1 LFVNSQLIGPLL
13 RSLRNLEAIVV
24 RAEQLAALEQAYVA
38 AIPREFAA
46 RSRVAY
52 ERAGAIVV
60 LADTSAVAAK
70 LRQLA
75 PRIVARIVKSAPE
88 ITSMRVE
95 VQIAQHNNSPPR
107 VRPTIGADGLASLRE
122 LRDALPDSPLRVA
135 IGRLVSRREGLDRQ
149 DKPFQSEEGKDDQD

>member
-1 LFVNSQLIGPLL
+1 VNSQLIGPLL

-38 AIPREFAA
+38 AIPREFAG

-52 ERAGAIVV
+52 ERAGTIVV

-75 PRIVARIVKSAPE
+75 PRIVSEIVKSAPD

-95 VQIAQHNNSPPR
+95 MQIVPRGKGPPPGS
-107 VRPTIGADGLASLRE
+107 RPEIGSHGLASLRE
-122 LRDALPDSPLRVA
+122 LRDALADSPLREAV
-135 IGRLVSRREGLDRQ
+135 GRLVSRRERLDGQ
-149 DKPFQSEEGKDDQD
+149 DQPFQREEGKDD

>member
-1 LFVNSQLIGPLL
+1 ML
-13 RSLRNLEAIVV
+13 RLYRE
-24 RAEQLAALEQAYVA
+24 
-38 AIPREFAA
+38 EFAA

-95 VQIAQHNNSPPR
+95 VQITQSNKPP
-107 VRPTIGADGLASLRE
+107 AESASDDR
-122 LRDALPDSPLRVA
+122 LPWAGQPA
-135 IGRLVSRREGLDRQ
+135 
-149 DKPFQSEEGKDDQD
+149 